1 MFKKGDRVVI
11 AVGSQYHGN
20 KNTDS
25 NNPMCEGTVREVFDE
40 NRYQTHPVKVDWDN
54 GEYNAYR
61 EYDLSLVGT
70 IKEVKVAKVNE
81 NRNRK
86 ITLIY
91 KDGSTFHFTRVKGLI
106 IDTRSDQVK
115 IDNTKTIDLITINNN
130 TLIPFSYLDAVL
142 YEDPATEKRF
152 AYFFEDGK
160 VVSKQESFA
169 KGEVLSVQ
177 QH

>member
-25 NNPMCEGTVREVFDE
+25 NNPMCQGTIREVFE
-40 NRYQTHPVKVDWDN
+40 SHYQTHPIKVDWDN

-61 EYDLSLVGT
+61 EDDLSRVG
-70 IKEVKVAKVNE
+70 IVEEVKVEKVNE
-81 NRNRK
+81 NSNRK

-91 KDGSTFHFTRVKGLI
+91 NDGKTYHFTRVKGLI
-106 IDTRSDQVK
+106 IDTRSDEVK

-130 TLIPFSYLDAVL
+130 TIIPFSYLDAVL
-142 YEDPATEKRF
+142 YEDLATEKRF
-152 AYFFEDGK
+152 AYFFKDGK

-169 KGEVLSVQ
+169 KGEILSVQ

>member
-81 NRNRK
+81 NPNRK

-142 YEDPATEKRF
+142 YEDPTTEKRF
-152 AYFFEDGK
+152 AYFFKDGK

-169 KGEVLSVQ
+169 KGEVISVQ